1 LKKSDKIFLYTT
13 PIGSIKMVM
22 KRFKPNFTHFLN
34 KRDYYT
40 SGGSFFLTSAKY
52 LSKMKLKE
60 NIWNKNVPY
69 IGEDAFFISTLYS
82 TMGIAD
88 GIRGWEKRVDNSDF
102 DCSDFSWRL
111 MQNAQ
116 LLTQEDYKLHYPEEI
131 IRIAYNGIIEK
142 DQVLAGSSTV
152 ILFVKLNFRCVLFVY
167 LETV

>member
-1 LKKSDKIFLYTT
+1 
-13 PIGSIKMVM
+13 MVM